1 VAGSD
6 ELKCS
11 ETNWKMESENI
22 MKTHLKSNMDIA
34 EMSLNQVVKILDK
47 QLDNDYYVLFTK
59 ASTLGSAAAVLHS

>member
-1 VAGSD
+1 
-6 ELKCS
+6 
-11 ETNWKMESENI
+11 MESENI